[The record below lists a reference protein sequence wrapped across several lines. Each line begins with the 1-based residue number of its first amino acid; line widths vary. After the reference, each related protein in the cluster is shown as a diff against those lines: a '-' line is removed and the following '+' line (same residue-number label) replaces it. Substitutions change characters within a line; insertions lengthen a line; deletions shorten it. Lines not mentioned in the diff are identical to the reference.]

1 MNREGQS
8 AIKNHFDRLYKQG
21 ITPWKNHPP
30 SSLLIRFFALLKAS
44 AAKARLLD
52 LGCGDGWLTIEAA
65 RVSIAAWGID
75 ASETAIERAEKSA
88 KSTGIASKT
97 KFAAGDALDLPYED
111 NFFDGMID
119 RGLFHHILPENR
131 VAYFDNILRVLRSE
145 SLIYIS
151 VFSDKN
157 PVGIGQ
163 LFTKELMEGLFGKN
177 FTSIYYKEDP
187 HLSDSPAHLLHF
199 TFERKS

>member
-1 MNREGQS
+1 
-8 AIKNHFDRLYKQG
+8 
-21 ITPWKNHPP
+21 
-30 SSLLIRFFALLKAS
+30 
-44 AAKARLLD
+44 
-52 LGCGDGWLTIEAA
+52 
-65 RVSIAAWGID
+65 
-75 ASETAIERAEKSA
+75 
-88 KSTGIASKT
+88 
-97 KFAAGDALDLPYED
+97 
-111 NFFDGMID
+111 
-119 RGLFHHILPENR
+119 
-131 VAYFDNILRVLRSE
+131 RVLRSE

>member
-119 RGLFHHILPENR
+119 RGLFHHILTENR
-131 VAYFDNILRVLRSE
+131 QLYFDNILRVLKKDA
-145 SLIYIS
+145 LVYLA
-151 VFSDKN
+151 VFSENN
-157 PVGIGQ
+157 PEGIGQ
-163 LFTKELMEGLFGKN
+163 RFTGKDIAALFGRYFRIIQTEKDKLP
-177 FTSIYYKEDP
+177 TTA
-187 HLSDSPAHLLHF
+187 PAHLLHLILKK
-199 TFERKS
+199 TQ